1 MKKRIII
8 LSLSVMLAFAGLST
22 AFPQEQP
29 DPQQDTVNM
38 DTDAK
43 PTFYYA
49 VEDEESISE
58 EASGKNSAGL
68 IAIIV
73 GAVIIIGGG
82 SVLIFRKKK

>member
-8 LSLSVMLAFAGLST
+8 LSLTATLALTGLST
-22 AFPQEQP
+22 ALSQEVP

-49 VEDEESISE
+49 VEDEESLSE
-58 EASGKNSAGL
+58 EASGKSSAGL

-73 GAVIIIGGG
+73 GAVIILGGG
-82 SVLIFRKKK
+82 AVLIFRKKK

>member
-1 MKKRIII
+1 MKKKIII
-8 LSLSVMLAFAGLST
+8 VSLSAMLAFAGLSA
-22 AFPQEQP
+22 AFSQEAP

-49 VEDEESISE
+49 VEDEESVSE
-58 EASGKNSAGL
+58 EASGKSSAGL
-68 IAIIV
+68 IVIIV

-82 SVLIFRKKK
+82 AVLIFRKKK

>member
-1 MKKRIII
+1 MRKKIII
-8 LSLSVMLAFAGLST
+8 LSLTVMLAFAGFST
-22 AFPQEQP
+22 ALSQEVP

-49 VEDEESISE
+49 VEDEESLSE

-68 IAIIV
+68 IVIIV

-82 SVLIFRKKK
+82 AVLIFRKKK